1 MIDIIVTPDTDKVVM
16 SIEYSE
22 TVLRK
27 KHAKKILEE
36 WATLVKDALGESKR
50 DGLNC
55 TCM

>member
-22 TVLRK
+22 TVLQK